1 VSWLLW
7 TVGGLVALYI
17 AMGIYLAV
25 VLKWE
30 DERTVGL
37 NYYGRSLED
46 RERFKRTLTLHAAL
60 LAPMLWLNG
69 RGPACGA
76 TGRHIG
82 RAGRER
88 TAERGR
94 VEFPDPDRGQGS

>member
-37 NYYGRSLED
+37 N
-46 RERFKRTLTLHAAL
+46 
-60 LAPMLWLNG
+60 
-69 RGPACGA
+69 
-76 TGRHIG
+76 
-82 RAGRER
+82 
-88 TAERGR
+88 
-94 VEFPDPDRGQGS
+94 